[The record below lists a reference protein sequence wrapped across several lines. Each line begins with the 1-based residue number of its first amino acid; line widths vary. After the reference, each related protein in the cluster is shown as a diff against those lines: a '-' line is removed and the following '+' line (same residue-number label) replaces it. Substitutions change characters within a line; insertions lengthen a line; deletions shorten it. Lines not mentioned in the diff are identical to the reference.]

1 MTALTQDRI
10 KAATIFANKEINSD
24 LEMITHGRIYGQ
36 DVTEMEGD
44 LECMRTCLA
53 ALDAVR
59 WRDVSDKPENDQ
71 CVFLNCGYDCCWG
84 FYDKRSDFVINPHNG
99 DVNRLDAA
107 DRWYPIP
114 LPFPKR

>member
-59 WRDVSDKPENDQ
+59 WRDVETEPPETNATVLVRWKAENGVQ
-71 CVFLNCGYDCCWG
+71 GYKFSYFEDG
-84 FYDKRSDFVINPHNG
+84 N
-99 DVNRLDAA
+99 
-107 DRWYPIP
+107 WYGNSGYKIVEWLP
-114 LPFPKR
+114 LPTWE